1 MISAP
6 GVERKRADKTHFPQR
21 RMETTNLH
29 LSPDVSLRSAAKNVG
44 YFFPFDLCIV
54 SEQQITHRHETK
66 RYIKSA
72 ATRKA
77 TEAQGLK
84 LARQLAVI
92 RERARADRE
101 ALEVGDEKHKLF
113 LPCRFDRVGGG

>member
-1 MISAP
+1 MQTYLSLGLEVA
-6 GVERKRADKTHFPQR
+6 ETHL
-21 RMETTNLH
+21 TLTLT
-29 LSPDVSLRSAAKNVG
+29 
-44 YFFPFDLCIV
+44 C
-54 SEQQITHRHETK
+54 RHDK

-101 ALEVGDEKHKLF
+101 ALEVGAEKQEMAIA
-113 LPCRFDRVGGG
+113 V

>member
-1 MISAP
+1 MVKNRIRFGARYLRINTAVSSF
-6 GVERKRADKTHFPQR
+6 GCQLDLLGFFHILQ
-21 RMETTNLH
+21 TT
-29 LSPDVSLRSAAKNVG
+29 R
-44 YFFPFDLCIV
+44 
-54 SEQQITHRHETK
+54 

-92 RERARADRE
+92 RERARTGRE
-101 ALEVGDEKHKLF
+101 ALEVG
-113 LPCRFDRVGGG
+113 

>member
-1 MISAP
+1 MGLDA
-6 GVERKRADKTHFPQR
+6 V
-21 RMETTNLH
+21 
-29 LSPDVSLRSAAKNVG
+29 NVNA
-44 YFFPFDLCIV
+44 
-54 SEQQITHRHETK
+54 QK

-77 TEAQGLK
+77 TEIQGLR

-101 ALEVGDEKHKLF
+101 ALEVGGEKRKLTIAVCVWVRAVHF
-113 LPCRFDRVGGG
+113 PTP